1 MKHFIITPIFI
12 LTSFFLKAQLGT
24 KIKEFNRGRLQVAG
38 SSYGHP
44 YTMFDKHNGKSFEE
58 TIDSIRS
65 RIKNE
70 INENIDL
77 PVAQGYLFIF
87 QNSQLPMTSDNGMP
101 YDAISALASW
111 AKNNAFVMLVG
122 LDGNGNDLSIHG
134 RDSCKKNVLR
144 AFDALQGEISN
155 TTSLQI

>member
-1 MKHFIITPIFI
+1 MKHFIYTLVLLSIS
-12 LTSFFLKAQLGT
+12 LGAKAQLGT
-24 KIKEFNRGRLQVAG
+24 KVKEFNRGRLQIIG
-38 SSYGHP
+38 SNYGHP

-65 RIKNE
+65 RIKLEKGKPN
-70 INENIDL
+70 D
-77 PVAQGYLFIF
+77 FIF
-87 QNSQLPMTSDNGMP
+87 KSYELIYTYSQLPMPSDNGMP

-122 LDGNGNDLSIHG
+122 LDGKGNDLSIHG

-144 AFDALQGEISN
+144 AFDALQGEITN
-155 TTSLQI
+155 TALAQK